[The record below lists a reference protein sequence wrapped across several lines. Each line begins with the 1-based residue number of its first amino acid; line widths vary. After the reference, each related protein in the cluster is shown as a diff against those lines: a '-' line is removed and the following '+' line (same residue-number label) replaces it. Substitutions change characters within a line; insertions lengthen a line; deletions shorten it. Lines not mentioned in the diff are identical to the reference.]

1 MLQYY
6 NFNFLFPTFFGLGN
20 LSKKFP
26 GTIGSLIALPV
37 CYFISR
43 MMSFA
48 QNYVEPQTTI
58 LLPIL
63 IMLVMFFVGV
73 YTSNRYATLTKQT
86 DPKEVIIDE
95 VVGQS
100 LCILITMP
108 FTISMI
114 YNAANAKGV
123 VIYVD
128 LVLIISL
135 ISNLLLFRFF
145 DILKPWPISWC
156 DRKIKGGIGIMLD
169 DIVAAIFAIV
179 VYFAGLFFI
188 VDWL

>member
-1 MLQYY
+1 
-6 NFNFLFPTFFGLGN
+6 
-20 LSKKFP
+20 
-26 GTIGSLIALPV
+26 
-37 CYFISR
+37 
-43 MMSFA
+43 MSFA